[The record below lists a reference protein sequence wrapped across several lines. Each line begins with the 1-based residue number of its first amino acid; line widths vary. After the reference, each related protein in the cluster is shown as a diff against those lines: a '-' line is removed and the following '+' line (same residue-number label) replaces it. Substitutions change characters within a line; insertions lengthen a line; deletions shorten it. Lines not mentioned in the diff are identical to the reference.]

1 VATPIPVT
9 FVVPCFNYGRFV
21 GEAVASALGQIGAD
35 VRIVIVDDGSN
46 DGTTPAICDA
56 LASERVEVVHQA
68 NAGPGAARNAGVKL
82 AATEFVVFLDADDTL
97 DPTFV
102 QKLHGAIKEEE
113 LQGFRVSH
121 AYCQEVLTDQA
132 HGTWKVPAWDP
143 MLLLV
148 TNLHPITT
156 LLRRSC
162 FEEVGGFD
170 ESLGG
175 NYEDWDLWLKL
186 SERGYRGA
194 RVREPLFF
202 WRRHSADTMVMRAVQ
217 THDVTFA
224 KIIERHR
231 STYEQNAIELV
242 KLSNCML
249 RRFDCNWLDESL
261 MPIPLLY
268 LQGLYPKLEA
278 AGRQIA
284 MLEAQAAASAA
295 SISEAELRV
304 REHYE
309 SYAAVRMHRAW
320 HNVLARLPGPIA
332 MIPRAIGRIVKSLL
346 GVVAGGRG

>member
-1 VATPIPVT
+1 MATAIPVT
-9 FVVPCFNYGRFV
+9 FVIPCFNYGRFV
-21 GEAVASALGQIGAD
+21 GEAVASALGQVGAD
-35 VRIVIVDDGSN
+35 VRIVIVDDGST
-46 DGTTPAICDA
+46 DGTTPLVCDG
-56 LASERVEVVHQA
+56 LASERVKVVHQA
-68 NAGPGAARNAGVKL
+68 NRGPGAARNAGVKL
-82 AATEFVVFLDADDTL
+82 ATTEFVVFLDADDTL

-102 QKLHGAIKEEE
+102 QKLHAAIADDEQ
-113 LQGFRVSH
+113 QGFKVSH

-217 THDVTFA
+217 THDETFA
-224 KIIERHR
+224 KIIDRHR
-231 STYEQNAIELV
+231 ASYEKHAIELV
-242 KLSNCML
+242 KLSNGML
-249 RRFDCNWLDESL
+249 RRYDCNWLDESL

-268 LQGLYPKLEA
+268 LQGLYPKLEE

-284 MLEAQAAASAA
+284 MLEAQAASTKASVG
-295 SISEAELRV
+295 EVEQRV

-309 SYAAVRMHRAW
+309 SYAVVRMHRAW
-320 HNVLARLPGPIA
+320 HKVMAKLPRPIA
-332 MIPRAIGRIVKSLL
+332 MIPRAVGRLVKSAMS
-346 GVVAGGRG
+346 VVAGGR